1 MSPSA
6 TFLLTT
12 YLWLLMTTVDEL
24 MVVGR
29 ARAVQRVQM
38 MIRENITTTLVVL
51 G

>member
-1 MSPSA
+1 
-6 TFLLTT
+6 
-12 YLWLLMTTVDEL
+12 MTTVDEL
-24 MVVGR
+24 MVGGR